1 VAIEK
6 DNALLDKER
15 LRIKTHA
22 LDGRIQGK
30 CIKIVMKG
38 NGVGEI
44 IDLNK
49 VMREQELL
57 KANEERI
64 AAFNFKQE

>member
-1 VAIEK
+1 
-6 DNALLDKER
+6 
-15 LRIKTHA
+15 
-22 LDGRIQGK
+22 
-30 CIKIVMKG
+30 MKG

-64 AAFNFKQE
+64 AAFNLKQEYKLNAIKSDNEFGYEELKDRNDLIKTLKQSGVR